1 MSVAPTN
8 ISNITRRLEDF
19 FLDGR
24 NAVKPGKY
32 QPDDVATEM
41 ALLDA
46 VLSAGLNATHMT
58 TNFAAPGLAPT
69 SPGVVTFAGVVPS
82 TETAGSMITTGSTW
96 VVHTAAG
103 ACAGKILASSSATTG
118 QYATWRVR
126 GRSDAAVAD
135 VYNVASVEGVNAS
148 ASANV
153 HDYANLFGVSGL
165 AQPMAKNQANAT
177 NIICGVYSCLDKS
190 GTHAGSAWSMWID
203 DHSTTAKAA
212 SHYLLRMSQNALGGT
227 PVDIDGAIT
236 IQTSRLPV
244 LFNFEQIQGFLSDT
258 PGTLTPTHK
267 IAVYIAGVGTRY
279 LQVGTVV

>member
-1 MSVAPTN
+1 MSIF
-8 ISNITRRLEDF
+8 ISD
-19 FLDGR
+19 
-24 NAVKPGKY
+24 Y
-32 QPDDVATEM
+32 VATFFQNGRITDSPLLLPPDTEANETLT
-41 ALLDA
+41 ALQTGIELKH
-46 VLSAGLNATHMT
+46 LATT
-58 TNFAAPGLAPT
+58 FAAPKLAPT
-69 SPGVVTFAGVVPS
+69 APGGANFSGVVPS
-82 TETAGSMITTGSTW
+82 TETTGSMITTGSTW
-96 VVHTAAG
+96 VVHTAVG

-148 ASANV
+148 ASAN
-153 HDYANLFGVSGL
+153 HADYANLFGVSGL
-165 AQPMAKNQANAT
+165 AQPNAFNQANTT
-177 NIICGVYSCLDKS
+177 NIICGVYSCLDKT

-212 SHYLLRMSQNALGGT
+212 SHYLLRMSQNALGGS

-244 LFNFEQIQGFLSDT
+244 LFNFEQIQGFLSGT

-267 IAVYIAGVGTRY
+267 IAVNIAGVGVRY
-279 LQVGTVV
+279 LQVGTVA

>member
-1 MSVAPTN
+1 MTADK

-19 FLDGR
+19 IISGKA
-24 NAVKPGKY
+24 AVKPGLY

-46 VLSAGLNATHMT
+46 VLTVGFSAAHMAA
-58 TNFAAPGLAPT
+58 NFASPGLAPT
-69 SPGVVTFAGVVPS
+69 TPGSVSFAGVVPS
-82 TETAGSMITTGSTW
+82 AETTGSMITTGSTW

-126 GRSDAAVAD
+126 GRSDEAVAD
-135 VYNVASVEGVNAS
+135 VYNVASVEGVNSS
-148 ASANV
+148 ASAN
-153 HDYANLFGVSGL
+153 HANYANLFGVSGL
-165 AQPMAKNQANAT
+165 AQPNAFTQANAT
-177 NIICGVYSCLDKS
+177 NIICGVYSCMDRS

-212 SHYLLRMSQNALGGT
+212 TSHYLLRMSQNALGGT

-267 IAVYIAGVGTRY
+267 IAVNIAGVGVRY
-279 LQVGTVV
+279 LQVGTVA